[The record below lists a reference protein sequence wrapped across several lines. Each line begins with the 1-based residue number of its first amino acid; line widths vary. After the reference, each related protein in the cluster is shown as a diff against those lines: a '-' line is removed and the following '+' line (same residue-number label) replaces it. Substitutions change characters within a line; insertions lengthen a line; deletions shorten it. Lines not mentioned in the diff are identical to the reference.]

1 MIRRYWKALT
11 TGKSTALGGV
21 PHDVYGMTT
30 TSVHA
35 YVVELLAKLGIDEAS
50 VTKFQTGGR

>member
-1 MIRRYWKALT
+1 LRL

-30 TSVHA
+30 NSVHA
-35 YVVELLAKLGIDEAS
+35 YVVELLVKLGIDEAS
-50 VTKFQTGGR
+50 VTKFQTGGRYI